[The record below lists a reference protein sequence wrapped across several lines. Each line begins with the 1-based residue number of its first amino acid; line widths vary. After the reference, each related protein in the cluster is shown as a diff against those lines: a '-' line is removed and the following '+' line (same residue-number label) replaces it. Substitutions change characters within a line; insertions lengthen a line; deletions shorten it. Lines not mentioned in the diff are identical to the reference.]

1 MTVGLIHTTGHSERP
16 SVKRTSLVR
25 TYSSM
30 LHVISLV
37 NNSNHTNTKNLE
49 LIIKSEE

>member
-1 MTVGLIHTTGHSERP
+1 MTVGLIHTGHSERP
-16 SVKRTSLVR
+16 SVKRTSVVR

-37 NNSNHTNTKNLE
+37 NDSNYAYDDY
-49 LIIKSEE
+49 IILRLLS